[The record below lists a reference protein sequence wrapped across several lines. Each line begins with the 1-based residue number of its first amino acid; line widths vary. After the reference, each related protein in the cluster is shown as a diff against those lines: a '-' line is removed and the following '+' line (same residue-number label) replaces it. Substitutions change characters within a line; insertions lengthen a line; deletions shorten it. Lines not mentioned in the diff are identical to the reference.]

1 MLVHH
6 IVMIEYWEPLCME
19 GLSACP
25 LRLMYVAPLRAAV
38 PDHVLSGLHP
48 FLAPQRVLILS
59 VALVIG

>member
-1 MLVHH
+1 
-6 IVMIEYWEPLCME
+6 MIEYWEPLCME

-25 LRLMYVAPLRAAV
+25 LGLVYVAPLRGAV

-48 FLAPQRVLILS
+48 FLAPQHVLILS